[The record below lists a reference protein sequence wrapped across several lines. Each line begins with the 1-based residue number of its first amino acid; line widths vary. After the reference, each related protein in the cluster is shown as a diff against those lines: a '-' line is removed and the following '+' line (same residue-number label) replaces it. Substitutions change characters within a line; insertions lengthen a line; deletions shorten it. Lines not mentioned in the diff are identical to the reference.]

1 MSDTVER
8 YRKFCK
14 IVGLHSIFDVHS
26 IYNELKEDYDTFY
39 KTLNLSSDK
48 IEETY
53 NKPGQLPITRNTVIF
68 ITADSADKDK
78 KIKILS
84 DKLDEEGNRI
94 KDIETTRT
102 LSEFDT
108 MLWVNGSIYSLS
120 QKNVKSISYNT
131 DTNKLDIIYSDD
143 NKESIDITELQLSR
157 KIAVN
162 FPLYKS
168 EETGTEDNEKEEKY
182 DYIQFFGQDKNNS
195 GRNFVIGM
203 YEDEENISD
212 GDNINDCDGF
222 TYTTIIGKG
231 NIASENRQII
241 LGDFNEVND
250 ESNNYK
256 FIVCNG
262 VSDSTRQNLFTVS
275 NYGDVF
281 AMKDFVL
288 SQKTGEHTH
297 KLSDIHSVT
306 EDDWY
311 KES

>member
-53 NKPGQLPITRNTVIF
+53 NKPGQLPITKDTVIF
-68 ITADSADKDK
+68 ITADSSDKDK

-84 DKLDEEGNRI
+84 DKLDEEGNKI

-131 DTNKLDIIYSDD
+131 DTDKLDIIYSDD
-143 NKESIDITELQLSR
+143 NKESIDITKLQLSR

-168 EETGTEDNEKEEKY
+168 EETGTDDNENKETY

-212 GDNINDCDGF
+212 SDNINKCDGF
-222 TYTTIIGKG
+222 TYTTIIGQG
-231 NIASENRQII
+231 NIASESRQII
-241 LGDFNEVND
+241 LGDFNE
-250 ESNNYK
+250 ESKNSK

-262 VSDSTRQNLFTVS
+262 KSNNERNNIFTVS
-275 NYGDVF
+275 NDGIVF
-281 AMKDFVL
+281 AKYDFVL
-288 SQKTGEHTH
+288 SQEKDEHTH
-297 KLSDIHSVT
+297 KLSDIHKVID
-306 EDDWY
+306 EDWY

>member
-26 IYNELKEDYDTFY
+26 IYNELKKDYDTFY
-39 KTLNLSSDK
+39 KTSQLDKDK
-48 IEETY
+48 INTY
-53 NKPGQLPITRNTVIF
+53 NESNQLPITKNTIIF
-68 ITADSADKDK
+68 ITADSNDNGN
-78 KIKILS
+78 KIVIS
-84 DKLDEEGNRI
+84 TDELDEEGNKI

-120 QKNVKSISYNT
+120 QKNVKTIFFNE

-143 NKESIDITELQLSR
+143 YTQSIDVTDLQVSR
-157 KIAVN
+157 KIAVK
-162 FPLYKS
+162 FPLSIS
-168 EETGTEDNEKEEKY
+168 EENSTGDNENAEKF
-182 DYIQFFGQDKNNS
+182 DYIRLFGQDIDDS

-212 GDNINDCDGF
+212 EDNINKCDGF

-231 NIASENRQII
+231 NIASTNGQII
-241 LGDFNEVND
+241 IGDFNK
-250 ESNNYK
+250 ESDNSK

-262 VSDSTRQNLFTVS
+262 KSNNERENLFTIS
-275 NYGDVF
+275 NEGDVF

-288 SQKTGEHTH
+288 SQETSKNTH
-297 KLSDIHSVT
+297 KLSDIHDVI
-306 EDDWY
+306 DADWY
-311 KES
+311 KEPLK